1 MLENPTLEDF
11 INIEKK
17 KIDIE
22 YTAESNAVPINSSIV
37 NALIA
42 VSGKTKANISRE
54 MGKSSSWLANILRGE
69 SLIKMKDL
77 QILAEKLNQQSVDLL
92 FLRKFDHSSETDMK
106 YLEKVSRTRALVQKN
121 IYEKRHTQ
129 KSKIKN
135 LETKKVANTA
145 IDHTAINQ
153 IPLDS
158 FRNDFV
164 KMYIAFENLTASIDK
179 FTAQLQLN
187 DERRQKEHKELLE
200 RIDKQQTYLVG
211 EIKKANYPKQQRLI
225 RKEKNYECI

>member
-42 VSGKTKANISRE
+42 VSGKTKANISRD
-54 MGKSSSWLANILRGE
+54 MGKSSRWLTNILCGK

-77 QILAEKLNQQSVDLL
+77 QILAEKLNQPSADLL
-92 FLRKFDHSSETDMK
+92 FLHKFDHNSETDMK
-106 YLEKVSRTRALVQKN
+106 YLERVSRTRALIQKNNYKKKYVQKSQ
-121 IYEKRHTQ
+121 TQ
-129 KSKIKN
+129 K
-135 LETKKVANTA
+135 LETEKVANT
-145 IDHTAINQ
+145 TINQ
-153 IPLDS
+153 NSLK
-158 FRNDFV
+158 NDFV
-164 KMYIAFENLTASIDK
+164 KMYVAFTNLTASIDK

-187 DERRQKEHKELLE
+187 DERRQKEHEELIK
-200 RIDKQQTYLVG
+200 RIDKQQTYLMG
-211 EIKKANYPKQQRLI
+211 ENKKANSPKITAFDRNRGAL
-225 RKEKNYECI
+225 

>member
-54 MGKSSSWLANILRGE
+54 MGKRSKWLTNILCGKQ
-69 SLIKMKDL
+69 LVKMKDL
-77 QILAEKLNQQSVDLL
+77 QILAEKLNQPSADLL
-92 FLRKFDHSSETDMK
+92 FLHKFDHDSETDMK
-106 YLEKVSRTRALVQKN
+106 YLERVSRTRALVQKN
-121 IYEKRHTQ
+121 NHEKRHAQ
-129 KSKIKN
+129 KNETKN
-135 LETKKVANTA
+135 LETKKLETKKVANTA

-153 IPLDS
+153 TPLDS
-158 FRNDFV
+158 FRNDFI
-164 KMYIAFENLTASIDK
+164 KMYVAFTNLTASIDK

-187 DERRQKEHKELLE
+187 DERRQKEHEELIK
-200 RIDKQQTYLVG
+200 RIDKQ
-211 EIKKANYPKQQRLI
+211 
-225 RKEKNYECI
+225 

>member
-22 YTAESNAVPINSSIV
+22 YTTKSRTIPINSNIV

-77 QILAEKLNQQSVDLL
+77 QILAKKLNQPSVDLL

-106 YLEKVSRTRALVQKN
+106 YLEKASLIRAQIQKN
-121 IYEKRHTQ
+121 IYEKKHTQ

-135 LETKKVANTA
+135 LETKEVANTA
-145 IDHTAINQ
+145 IDQ
-153 IPLDS
+153 ISLDS
-158 FRNDFV
+158 FRNDFA
-164 KMYIAFENLTASIDK
+164 KMYIAFTNLTKSIDK

-211 EIKKANYPKQQRLI
+211 EIKKANSSKITSFDRNRGAL
-225 RKEKNYECI
+225 

>member
-1 MLENPTLEDF
+1 MLENPALEDF
-11 INIEKK
+11 VNIEKK

-22 YTAESNAVPINSSIV
+22 YTAESNVVPINSNIV

-42 VSGKTKANISRE
+42 VSGKTKVHISRE
-54 MGKSSSWLANILRGE
+54 MGKSSRWLTNILCGK
-69 SLIKMKDL
+69 SLIKMRDL
-77 QILAEKLNQQSVDLL
+77 QILAEKLNQPSADLL
-92 FLRKFDHSSETDMK
+92 FLHKFNHDSETDMK
-106 YLEKVSRTRALVQKN
+106 YLERVSRTRALVQKN
-121 IYEKRHTQ
+121 TYEKRHAQ
-129 KSKIKN
+129 KSKTKN

-187 DERRQKEHKELLE
+187 DERRQKEHEELIK

-211 EIKKANYPKQQRLI
+211 EIKKANSPKITTFDRNRGAL
-225 RKEKNYECI
+225 

>member
-1 MLENPTLEDF
+1 MLENPALEDF

-17 KIDIE
+17 KIDIK
-22 YTAESNAVPINSSIV
+22 YTAKSKVVPINSNIV

-54 MGKSSSWLANILRGE
+54 MGKSSSWLANILCGK

-77 QILAEKLNQQSVDLL
+77 QILAEKLNQPSVDLL
-92 FLRKFDHSSETDMK
+92 FLRKFDHSSGTDMK
-106 YLEKVSRTRALVQKN
+106 YLERVSLIRAQIQKN
-121 IYEKRHTQ
+121 TYEKRHAQ
-129 KSKIKN
+129 KSKTKN

-158 FRNDFV
+158 FRNDFA
-164 KMYIAFENLTASIDK
+164 KMYIAFTNLTASIDK

-187 DERRQKEHKELLE
+187 DERRQKEHEELIK

-211 EIKKANYPKQQRLI
+211 EIKKANSPKITTFDRNRGAL
-225 RKEKNYECI
+225 

>member
-1 MLENPTLEDF
+1 MK
-11 INIEKK
+11 KK
-17 KIDIE
+17 KIDIK
-22 YTAESNAVPINSSIV
+22 YTTKSKTVPINSNIV

-42 VSGKTKANISRE
+42 VSGKTKVAISRE
-54 MGKSSSWLANILRGE
+54 MGKSSPWLANILCGK

-77 QILAEKLNQQSVDLL
+77 QILAEKLNQPSVDLL

-106 YLEKVSRTRALVQKN
+106 YLERVSLIRAQIQKN
-121 IYEKRHTQ
+121 TYEKRHAQ
-129 KSKIKN
+129 KSKTKN

-158 FRNDFV
+158 FRNDFA
-164 KMYIAFENLTASIDK
+164 KMYIAFTNLTASIDK

-187 DERRQKEHKELLE
+187 DERRQKEHKELLK

-211 EIKKANYPKQQRLI
+211 EIKKTNSSKITSFDRNRGAL
-225 RKEKNYECI
+225 

>member
-17 KIDIE
+17 KIDIK
-22 YTAESNAVPINSSIV
+22 YTTKSKTVPINSNIV

-54 MGKSSSWLANILRGE
+54 MGKSSGWLVNILCGK

-77 QILAEKLNQQSVDLL
+77 QILAEKLNQPSVDLL
-92 FLRKFDHSSETDMK
+92 FLRKFDHSSEHDMK
-106 YLEKVSRTRALVQKN
+106 YLERVSRTRAKIQR
-121 IYEKRHTQ
+121 IAYEKRYTW
-129 KSKIKN
+129 KNKAEN
-135 LETKKVANTA
+135 LETKKVTNTA
-145 IDHTAINQ
+145 IDHTVINQ
-153 IPLDS
+153 ISLDS
-158 FRNDFV
+158 FRNDFA
-164 KMYIAFENLTASIDK
+164 KMYIAFTNLTKSIDK

-211 EIKKANYPKQQRLI
+211 EIKKS
-225 RKEKNYECI
+225 

>member
-11 INIEKK
+11 VNIEKK

-22 YTAESNAVPINSSIV
+22 YTAESNVVPINSNIV

-42 VSGKTKANISRE
+42 VSGKTKADISRE

-77 QILAEKLNQQSVDLL
+77 QILAEKLNQPSVDLL

-106 YLEKVSRTRALVQKN
+106 YLEKASRTRALVQKN
-121 IYEKRHTQ
+121 IYEKKYAQ
-129 KSKIKN
+129 KSQTKK
-135 LETKKVANTA
+135 LETEKVTNTA
-145 IDHTAINQ
+145 SNQ

-158 FRNDFV
+158 LKNDFI
-164 KMYIAFENLTASIDK
+164 KMYVAFTNLTKSIDK

-187 DERRQKEHKELLE
+187 DERRQKEHEELIK
-200 RIDKQQTYLVG
+200 RIDKQQTYLIS
-211 EIKKANYPKQQRLI
+211 EIKKASSSKTTAFDRNRGAL
-225 RKEKNYECI
+225 

>member
-1 MLENPTLEDF
+1 MPENPTLEDF

-54 MGKSSSWLANILRGE
+54 MGKRSKWLTDILYGK
-69 SLIKMKDL
+69 SFIKMRDL
-77 QILAEKLNQQSVDLL
+77 QILAEKLNQPSVDLL
-92 FLRKFDHSSETDMK
+92 FLHKFDHSSETDMK
-106 YLEKVSRTRALVQKN
+106 YLERVSLTRAKVQKN
-121 IYEKRHTQ
+121 VYEKKHAQ
-129 KSKIKN
+129 KSKTKN

-164 KMYIAFENLTASIDK
+164 KMYIAFENLTASIDR

-187 DERRQKEHKELLE
+187 DKRRQKEHEELIE
-200 RIDKQQTYLVG
+200 RINKQQTYLVG
-211 EIKKANYPKQQRLI
+211 EIKKANYPKTTTFDRNRGAL
-225 RKEKNYECI
+225 

>member
-17 KIDIE
+17 KIDIK
-22 YTAESNAVPINSSIV
+22 YTTKSRTIPINSNIV

-42 VSGKTKANISRE
+42 VSGKTKADISRE

-77 QILAEKLNQQSVDLL
+77 QILAEKLNQPSVDLL

-106 YLEKVSRTRALVQKN
+106 YLEKVSLIRAQIQKN

-145 IDHTAINQ
+145 SNQ
-153 IPLDS
+153 ISLDS
-158 FRNDFV
+158 FRNDFA
-164 KMYIAFENLTASIDK
+164 KMYIAFTNLTKSIDK

-211 EIKKANYPKQQRLI
+211 EIKKANSSKITSFDRNRGAL
-225 RKEKNYECI
+225 

>member
-17 KIDIE
+17 KIDIK
-22 YTAESNAVPINSSIV
+22 YTTKSKTVPINSNIV

-42 VSGKTKANISRE
+42 VSGKTKADISRE
-54 MGKSSSWLANILRGE
+54 MGKSSTWLANILRGK

-77 QILAEKLNQQSVDLL
+77 QILAEKLNQPSVDLL
-92 FLRKFDHSSETDMK
+92 FLHKFDRSSETDMK
-106 YLEKVSRTRALVQKN
+106 YLEKVSLIRAQIQKN
-121 IYEKRHTQ
+121 TYEKRYPQ
-129 KSKIKN
+129 KNKTKN
-135 LETKKVANTA
+135 LETKKAANTA
-145 IDHTAINQ
+145 IDHTVINQ
-153 IPLDS
+153 ISLDS
-158 FRNDFV
+158 FRNDFA
-164 KMYIAFENLTASIDK
+164 KMYIAFTNLTKSIDK

-211 EIKKANYPKQQRLI
+211 EIKKANSSKITSFDRNRGAL
-225 RKEKNYECI
+225 

>member
-22 YTAESNAVPINSSIV
+22 YTTKSRTIPINSNIV

-42 VSGKTKANISRE
+42 VSGKTKADISRE

-77 QILAEKLNQQSVDLL
+77 QILAKKLNQPSVDLL

-106 YLEKVSRTRALVQKN
+106 YLEKASLIRAQIQKN
-121 IYEKRHTQ
+121 IYEKRHAQ
-129 KSKIKN
+129 KSKIKK
-135 LETKKVANTA
+135 LETKEVANTA
-145 IDHTAINQ
+145 INQ
-153 IPLDS
+153 NSLK
-158 FRNDFV
+158 NDFV
-164 KMYIAFENLTASIDK
+164 KMYVAFAKLTVSIDK
-179 FTAQLQLN
+179 FTAQLQFN
-187 DERRQKEHKELLE
+187 DERRQKEHEELIK
-200 RIDKQQTYLVG
+200 RIDKQQTYLMG
-211 EIKKANYPKQQRLI
+211 EIKKASSSRTIAFDRNRGAL
-225 RKEKNYECI
+225 

>member
-54 MGKSSSWLANILRGE
+54 MGKRSKWLTDILYGK
-69 SLIKMKDL
+69 SFIKMRDL
-77 QILAEKLNQQSVDLL
+77 QILAEKLNQPSVDLL
-92 FLRKFDHSSETDMK
+92 FLHKFDHSSETDMK
-106 YLEKVSRTRALVQKN
+106 YLERVSLARAKVQKSV
-121 IYEKRHTQ
+121 YEKKHAQ
-129 KSKIKN
+129 KSKTKK
-135 LETKKVANTA
+135 LETEKVANTA
-145 IDHTAINQ
+145 INQ
-153 IPLDS
+153 NSLK
-158 FRNDFV
+158 NDFV

-187 DERRQKEHKELLE
+187 DERRQKEHEELIK
-200 RIDKQQTYLVG
+200 RIDKQQNYLVG
-211 EIKKANYPKQQRLI
+211 EIKKSQLSQN
-225 RKEKNYECI
+225 NNF

>member
-22 YTAESNAVPINSSIV
+22 YTTKSRTIPINLNIV

-42 VSGKTKANISRE
+42 VSGKTKADISRE
-54 MGKSSSWLANILRGE
+54 MGKSSSWLANVLRGE

-77 QILAEKLNQQSVDLL
+77 QILAEKLNQPSVDLL

-106 YLEKVSRTRALVQKN
+106 YLEKASLRRAQIQKN
-121 IYEKRHTQ
+121 IYEKKYIQ
-129 KSKIKN
+129 KSQTKK
-135 LETKKVANTA
+135 LETEKVANTA
-145 IDHTAINQ
+145 SNQ
-153 IPLDS
+153 NSLK
-158 FRNDFV
+158 NDFI
-164 KMYIAFENLTASIDK
+164 KMYVAFTNLTKSIDK

-187 DERRQKEHKELLE
+187 DERRQKEHEELIK
-200 RIDKQQTYLVG
+200 RIDKQQTYLMG
-211 EIKKANYPKQQRLI
+211 EIKKAVSSKTTAFDRNRGAL
-225 RKEKNYECI
+225 

>member
-17 KIDIE
+17 KIDIK
-22 YTAESNAVPINSSIV
+22 YTTKSRTIPINSNIV

-42 VSGKTKANISRE
+42 VSGKTKADISRE

-77 QILAEKLNQQSVDLL
+77 QILAEKLNQPSVDLL

-106 YLEKVSRTRALVQKN
+106 YLEKVSLIRAQIQKN

-145 IDHTAINQ
+145 IDQ
-153 IPLDS
+153 ISLDS
-158 FRNDFV
+158 FRNDFA
-164 KMYIAFENLTASIDK
+164 KMYIAFTNLTKSIDK

-211 EIKKANYPKQQRLI
+211 EIKKANSSKITSFDRNRGAL
-225 RKEKNYECI
+225 

>member
-17 KIDIE
+17 KIDIK
-22 YTAESNAVPINSSIV
+22 YTTKSKTVPINSNIV

-42 VSGKTKANISRE
+42 VSGKTKAGISRE
-54 MGKSSSWLANILRGE
+54 MGKSSPWLANIICGK

-77 QILAEKLNQQSVDLL
+77 QILAEKLNQPSVDLL

-106 YLEKVSRTRALVQKN
+106 YLERVSLIRETT
-121 IYEKRHTQ
+121 YEKRHTQ
-129 KSKIKN
+129 KNKTKN
-135 LETKKVANTA
+135 LETKEVANTA
-145 IDHTAINQ
+145 IEHTAINQ
-153 IPLDS
+153 ISLDS

-164 KMYIAFENLTASIDK
+164 KMYIAFTNLTASIDK

-187 DERRQKEHKELLE
+187 DERRQKEHEELIK
-200 RIDKQQTYLVG
+200 RIDEQQTYLVS
-211 EIKKANYPKQQRLI
+211 EIKKANSSKITSFDRNRGAL
-225 RKEKNYECI
+225 

>member
-22 YTAESNAVPINSSIV
+22 YTTRSRTVPINLNIV
-37 NALIA
+37 NALITA
-42 VSGKTKANISRE
+42 SGKTKADISRE
-54 MGKSSSWLANILRGE
+54 MGKSSSWLANLLRGE
-69 SLIKMKDL
+69 TLIKMKDL
-77 QILAEKLNQQSVDLL
+77 QILAKKLNQPSVDLL

-106 YLEKVSRTRALVQKN
+106 YLEKVSLIRAKIQKN
-121 IYEKRHTQ
+121 IYEKRHAQ
-129 KSKIKN
+129 KN
-135 LETKKVANTA
+135 ETKEVANTA

-158 FRNDFV
+158 FRNDFA
-164 KMYIAFENLTASIDK
+164 KMHVAFTNLTASIDK

-187 DERRQKEHKELLE
+187 DERRQKEHEELIE
-200 RIDKQQTYLVG
+200 RINKQQTYLVG
-211 EIKKANYPKQQRLI
+211 EIKKASSSRTTAFDRNRGAL
-225 RKEKNYECI
+225 

>member
-17 KIDIE
+17 KIDIK
-22 YTAESNAVPINSSIV
+22 YTTKSKTVPINSNIV

-54 MGKSSSWLANILRGE
+54 MGKSSGWLVNILCGK

-77 QILAEKLNQQSVDLL
+77 QILAEKLNQPSVDLL
-92 FLRKFDHSSETDMK
+92 FLRKFDHSSEHDMK
-106 YLEKVSRTRALVQKN
+106 YLERVSRTRAKIQR
-121 IYEKRHTQ
+121 IAYEKRYTW
-129 KSKIKN
+129 KNKAEN
-135 LETKKVANTA
+135 LETKKVTNTA
-145 IDHTAINQ
+145 IDHTVINP
-153 IPLDS
+153 ISLDS
-158 FRNDFV
+158 FRNDFA
-164 KMYIAFENLTASIDK
+164 KMYIAFTNLTKSIDK

-211 EIKKANYPKQQRLI
+211 EIKKANSSKITSFDRNRGAL
-225 RKEKNYECI
+225 

>member
-54 MGKSSSWLANILRGE
+54 MGKRGKWLTEILCGR

-77 QILAEKLNQQSVDLL
+77 QILAEKLNQPSADLL
-92 FLRKFDHSSETDMK
+92 FLHKFDHDSETDMK

-121 IYEKRHTQ
+121 NYEKKYVQ
-129 KSKIKN
+129 KSPTKK
-135 LETKKVANTA
+135 LETEKVVN
-145 IDHTAINQ
+145 TAINQ
-153 IPLDS
+153 NSLK
-158 FRNDFV
+158 NDFV
-164 KMYIAFENLTASIDK
+164 KMYVAFENLTASIDK

-187 DERRQKEHKELLE
+187 DERRQKEHEELIK

-211 EIKKANYPKQQRLI
+211 EINKSQLSQN
-225 RKEKNYECI
+225 NNF

>member
-22 YTAESNAVPINSSIV
+22 YTTRSRTVPINLNIV

-42 VSGKTKANISRE
+42 VSGKTKADISRE
-54 MGKSSSWLANILRGE
+54 MGKSSSWLANLLRGE
-69 SLIKMKDL
+69 TLIKMKDL
-77 QILAEKLNQQSVDLL
+77 QILAKKLNQPSVDLL

-106 YLEKVSRTRALVQKN
+106 YLEKVSLIRAKIQKN
-121 IYEKRHTQ
+121 IYEKRHAQ
-129 KSKIKN
+129 KNK
-135 LETKKVANTA
+135 TKKVANTA

-164 KMYIAFENLTASIDK
+164 KMYIAFENLTASINK

-187 DERRQKEHKELLE
+187 DERRQKEHEELIK

-211 EIKKANYPKQQRLI
+211 EIKKKQLSQ
-225 RKEKNYECI
+225 NNNF

>member
-54 MGKSSSWLANILRGE
+54 MGKSSHWLANILCGK
-69 SLIKMKDL
+69 SLIKMRDL
-77 QILAEKLNQQSVDLL
+77 QILAEKLNQPSADLL
-92 FLRKFDHSSETDMK
+92 FLHKFNHDSETDMK
-106 YLEKVSRTRALVQKN
+106 YLERVSRTRALIQKNNYKKKYVQKSQ
-121 IYEKRHTQ
+121 TQ
-129 KSKIKN
+129 K
-135 LETKKVANTA
+135 LETEKVANTA
-145 IDHTAINQ
+145 INQ
-153 IPLDS
+153 NSLK
-158 FRNDFV
+158 NDFV
-164 KMYIAFENLTASIDK
+164 KMYVAFTNLTASIDK

-187 DERRQKEHKELLE
+187 DERRQKEHEELIK
-200 RIDKQQTYLVG
+200 RIDKQQTYLMG
-211 EIKKANYPKQQRLI
+211 EIKKANSPKITAFDRNRGAL
-225 RKEKNYECI
+225 

>member
-1 MLENPTLEDF
+1 MK
-11 INIEKK
+11 KK

-22 YTAESNAVPINSSIV
+22 YTTKNKVVPINSNIV

-54 MGKSSSWLANILRGE
+54 MGKSSGWLANILCGK

-77 QILAEKLNQQSVDLL
+77 QILAEKLNQPSVDLL
-92 FLRKFDHSSETDMK
+92 FLRKFDHSSEHDMK
-106 YLEKVSRTRALVQKN
+106 YLERASRTRAKIQKN
-121 IYEKRHTQ
+121 AYEKRHAQ
-129 KSKIKN
+129 KSKTKN

-153 IPLDS
+153 ISLDS
-158 FRNDFV
+158 FRNDFAQ
-164 KMYIAFENLTASIDK
+164 MYIAFTNLTTSIDK

-211 EIKKANYPKQQRLI
+211 EIKKANSSKITSFDRNRGAL
-225 RKEKNYECI
+225 

>member
-22 YTAESNAVPINSSIV
+22 YTTKSRTIPINSNIV

-42 VSGKTKANISRE
+42 VSGKTKADISRE

-77 QILAEKLNQQSVDLL
+77 QILAEKLNQPSVDLL

-106 YLEKVSRTRALVQKN
+106 YLEKASLIRAQIQKN
-121 IYEKRHTQ
+121 IYEKKHTQ

-135 LETKKVANTA
+135 LETKKVANTV
-145 IDHTAINQ
+145 INQ
-153 IPLDS
+153 ISLDS
-158 FRNDFV
+158 FRNDFA
-164 KMYIAFENLTASIDK
+164 KMYIAFTNLTKSIDK

-211 EIKKANYPKQQRLI
+211 EIKKANSSKITSFDRNRGAL
-225 RKEKNYECI
+225 

>member
-11 INIEKK
+11 VNIEKK

-22 YTAESNAVPINSSIV
+22 YTAESNAVPINSNIV

-54 MGKSSSWLANILRGE
+54 MGKRGKWLTEILCGR

-77 QILAEKLNQQSVDLL
+77 QILAEKLNQPSADLL
-92 FLRKFDHSSETDMK
+92 FLHKFDHSSETDMK
-106 YLEKVSRTRALVQKN
+106 YLERLSRIRALVQKN
-121 IYEKRHTQ
+121 NYEKKYVQ
-129 KSKIKN
+129 KSKTKK

-164 KMYIAFENLTASIDK
+164 KMYIAFAKLTASIDK

-187 DERRQKEHKELLE
+187 DERRQKEHEELIK
-200 RIDKQQTYLVG
+200 RIDKQQTYLMG
-211 EIKKANYPKQQRLI
+211 EIKKANYPKITAFDRNRGTL
-225 RKEKNYECI
+225 